1 MQHGGR
7 AVEGSVE
14 AAKRR
19 KKDLCELS
27 SKKCALAAPKEQGR
41 SKQGRAQEE
50 VAECARTQK
59 KENVTQSENKCY
71 LLW

>member
-41 SKQGRAQEE
+41 AQEE